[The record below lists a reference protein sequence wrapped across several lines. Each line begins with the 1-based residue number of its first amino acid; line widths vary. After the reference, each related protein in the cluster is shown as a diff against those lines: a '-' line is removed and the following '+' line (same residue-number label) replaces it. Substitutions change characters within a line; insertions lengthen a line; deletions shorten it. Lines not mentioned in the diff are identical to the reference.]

1 MAFDLTTNTVAQ
13 VEATP
18 PYPRCIAVDFDGTLF
33 VTDFPHIVEPKWD
46 VINRAKA
53 EQAKSTVLILWTC
66 RHGEH
71 LEDALRACAEV
82 GLSFDYVNEAEPQR
96 VAFFGGDGRK
106 IGADEYW
113 DDRAVC
119 IA

>member
-1 MAFDLTTNTVAQ
+1 MATDLRTTVAPQ
-13 VEATP
+13 VEANLP
-18 PYPRCIAVDFDGTLF
+18 FPRCIAVDFDGTLF

-53 EQAKSTVLILWTC
+53 EQAKGTVLILWTC

-71 LEDALRACAEV
+71 LEDALRAGAEV
-82 GLSFDYVNEAEPQR
+82 GLSFDYVNEVEPQR

>member
-1 MAFDLTTNTVAQ
+1 MAFDMTTSNVAQ
-13 VEATP
+13 AAATP

-53 EQAKSTVLILWTC
+53 EQAKGTVLILWTC

-82 GLSFDYVNEAEPQR
+82 GLSFDYVNEAEPLR

-113 DDRAVC
+113 DDRAVQ

>member
-1 MAFDLTTNTVAQ
+1 MAFDLTTSNEAQ
-13 VEATP
+13 AAATP

-53 EQAKSTVLILWTC
+53 EQAKGTVLILWTC

-71 LEDALRACAEV
+71 LEDALQS
-82 GLSFDYVNEAEPQR
+82 LSGSLSLAATDVKSVRTNTGMTVLSVLHKKGETHESERIYRCF
-96 VAFFGGDGRK
+96 
-106 IGADEYW
+106 
-113 DDRAVC
+113 
-119 IA
+119 

>member
-53 EQAKSTVLILWTC
+53 EQAKGTVLILWTC

-106 IGADEYW
+106 SERIY
-113 DDRAVC
+113 RC
-119 IA
+119 F